1 MKKNNKNK
9 IVSLETKKI
18 RKEEHNERVIA
29 QRMKRLKKAGITDE
43 QIDELIKDENTR
55 TIMCLYY
62 GNHTV
67 DLGEKEVE
75 VKVFDK
81 KTKKYNTVKRKQ
93 NVVLRGRAA
102 AEHYIREKEYDVVV
116 FEKTFCCIKTT
127 ADKAEEIAKDLREN
141 IGRCSITKPKKL
153 TVEEVKEKYH
163 PKPEKKEQPTHNT
176 NEAKKAAKARRK
188 KSNIAK
194 TSMRPY
200 YAAWRKGGVSERIKK
215 HNKELAKKIEKWIKK
230 RKAIEEAKHEKAV
243 AKDNRQLTS
252 IERKC
257 NKRARKV
264 AKHLA
269 KIERRKEAE
278 AKRMKNNA
286 AKAKK
291 TAQKQN
297 KATQTELKMA
307 A

>member
-1 MKKNNKNK
+1 MKKNKKNK

-18 RKEEHNERVIA
+18 RKEEYNERVIA
-29 QRMKRLKKAGITDE
+29 QRMKRLKKAGVTDE

-62 GNHTV
+62 GNYTV
-67 DLGEKEVE
+67 NLGEKEVE

-93 NVVLRGRAA
+93 NVILRGRAA

-127 ADKAEEIAKDLREN
+127 ADKAEETAKNLREN
-141 IGRCSITKPKKL
+141 IGRCCITKPKKL
-153 TVEEVKEKYH
+153 TIEEVKEKYH

-194 TSMRPY
+194 ASMRPY
-200 YAAWRKGGVSERIKK
+200 YAAWQKGGVSERIKK
-215 HNKELAKKIEKWIKK
+215 HNKELAKKIEKWIKE
-230 RKAIEEAKHEKAV
+230 REAIEEAKHEKAV
-243 AKDNRQLTS
+243 TKDNHQLTS

-278 AKRMKNNA
+278 IKRMKNNA

-297 KATQTELKMA
+297 KTTQTELKMA